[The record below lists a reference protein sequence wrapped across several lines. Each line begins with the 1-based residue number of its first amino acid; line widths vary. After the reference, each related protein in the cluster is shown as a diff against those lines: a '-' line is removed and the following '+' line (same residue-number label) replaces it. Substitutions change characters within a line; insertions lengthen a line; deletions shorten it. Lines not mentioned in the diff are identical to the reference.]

1 MSSTTSSSNLTSGFI
16 DLATFDELEKYQYGG
31 DQAVSYFVRKVR
43 KATWFTVVP
52 VVLSKSNGIAQFNQQ
67 WSANISRAG
76 DYLLRSF
83 LRITFPAVQINS
95 NNRFGNNGGLR
106 WTKNLMHS
114 LIRECSITFN
124 DLVEMRFDNY
134 YLDFWSQFSIPA
146 GKRNGYN
153 NMIGNIDEL
162 TNPLGAGLSS
172 ANQLQQVTLNLPLP
186 LCHSRDT
193 GVALPTAALPYN
205 EMRINFNFRDWTEL
219 LILDN
224 YATGVSTNAQIG
236 DVQSAPQ
243 LQQVDV
249 WAEYAIVS
257 NNERKQMGSAPRD
270 ILIEQVQTV
279 PTVAFNPA
287 AAISQTDIRLSHA
300 VKALFFAVRNKT
312 NTAEWANYTAA
323 SPVPLG
329 GGGGG
334 GVGINFSPNMAA
346 DPINTASLLYENTQ
360 RLSNMGADYFAL
372 VNPWYNAVSI
382 PLETGYHMYS
392 YTLDLMSV
400 NPMGSTNYGKLT
412 NVSLQ
417 LSPSNAAQSAG
428 AATGSL
434 IAPGPGVDEGI
445 GLPQVFEFV
454 LVAVN
459 SNIIRVAGGA
469 LGFPVL

>member
-16 DLATFDELEKYQYGG
+16 DLATFDELEKYMYGG
-31 DQAVSYFVRKVR
+31 EQAVSYFVRKVR

-52 VVLSKSNGIAQFNQQ
+52 VVLSKSSGIAQFNQQ

-83 LRITFPAVQINS
+83 LRITFPAVS
-95 NNRFGNNGGLR
+95 LSPNNRFGATGSLR

-114 LIRECSITFN
+114 LIKECSITFN

-162 TNPLGAGLSS
+162 TNPGAAGAPYPVKSLP
-172 ANQLQQVTLNLPLP
+172 QVTLNLPLP
-186 LCHSRDT
+186 LCHARDT

-205 EMRINFNFRDWTEL
+205 EMRINFNFNDWTQL

-224 YATGVSTNAQIG
+224 TDAASGVSTNAQLS
-236 DVQSAPQ
+236 DVVTAPQ

-257 NNERKQMGSAPRD
+257 NNERKQMGQAPRD

-279 PTVAFNPA
+279 PTTSFNPA
-287 AAISQTDIRLSHA
+287 SSSSTTDIRLSHA

-312 NTAEWANYTAA
+312 NPAEWSNYTSA
-323 SPVPLG
+323 SPVANPTI
-329 GGGGG
+329 
-334 GVGINFSPNMAA
+334 GVTFSPSLAA

-382 PLETGYHMYS
+382 PGETGYHMYS
-392 YTLDLMSV
+392 YSLDLMSV
-400 NPMGSTNYGKLT
+400 NPMGSTNFGKLT

-417 LSPSNAAQSAG
+417 LSPSTAAQTAG
-428 AATGSL
+428 ASVGTL
-434 IAPGPGVDEGI
+434 VAPNVVLAPSGA
-445 GLPQVFEFV
+445 GLTQVFEFV

-459 SNIIRVAGGA
+459 SNVIRVAGGA